1 MRRDARVLAL
11 LAALN
16 GCRAGSSSNPAPSA
30 SAIRATPGR
39 SSSAAASPSAGAPP
53 VASAVFPVWPEGVP
67 DPLTGAP
74 PERVEDGR
82 VYAVS
87 VPTLSA
93 FPARGGS
100 KPSPAVI
107 VCPGGGYRRLAVT
120 HEGSDI
126 TRFFNDLGVTAFV
139 LKYRIDPFRYPA
151 PLRDVLQ
158 SVRLLRSRAAELG
171 IDPERIGVFGS
182 SAGGH
187 LAALAGTL
195 FDAPEGKTG
204 RALDAVSA
212 RPDFLLLL
220 YPVITMRPPHA
231 HAGSRDMLL
240 GEKPA
245 DALVEAT
252 SVDEHVT
259 ARTPPAFI
267 VHTSED
273 QSVPVENSLL
283 FYQALRAA
291 KVPAELHLYE
301 KGPHGFGLRQG
312 LGPASSWPARC
323 AEWLQSR
330 GITSGEPDGAPSPR

>member
-1 MRRDARVLAL
+1 MRRDARVVAL
-11 LAALN
+11 VAALS
-16 GCRAGSSSNPAPSA
+16 GCRAPATSKPAPSA
-30 SAIRATPGR
+30 SATGAVPVS
-39 SSSAAASPSAGAPP
+39 SSSATPSPSAGASP
-53 VASAVFPVWPEGVP
+53 VAAEVFPVWPGGVP
-67 DPLTGAP
+67 DPLPGAP
-74 PERVEDGR
+74 SERVEDGR

-93 FPARGGS
+93 FPARRGA

-139 LKYRIDPFRYPA
+139 LKYRIDPFRHPA

-171 IDPERIGVFGS
+171 IDEARIGVFGS

-187 LAALAGTL
+187 LAASAGTL
-195 FDAPEGKTG
+195 FDVPEGKTG
-204 RALDAVSA
+204 AALDAVSA

-220 YPVITMRPPHA
+220 YPVVTMKPPHV

-245 DALVEAT
+245 EALLHAT
-252 SVDEHVT
+252 SVEEHVT

-273 QSVPVENSLL
+273 QSVPLENSLL
-283 FYQALRAA
+283 FYRALRAA

-301 KGPHGFGLRQG
+301 RGPHGFGLRQG
-312 LGPASSWPARC
+312 LGPASSWPLRC
-323 AEWLQSR
+323 AEWLKSR
-330 GITSGEPDGAPSPR
+330 GVVRAAP